1 MADEL
6 WLRTA
11 KRLAVGQTERF
22 RCCGRTAAA
31 VIRNEPDKWSCSC
44 YRCKSYHVER
54 KQYAQL
60 VAPEV
65 LGRELPAP
73 QDLKR
78 LSELDAG
85 LQQFLYGFLISKGIW
100 PDMAGDVYYSEQYK
114 RLVWKL
120 STVSYIARAL
130 HEYQQPK
137 WVVMGKPMQYA
148 AATNTTGSLIV
159 LTEDYLSAL
168 KIQQVTERYS
178 SLQVTAVALLG
189 TRMSTALRSQIILS
203 KLPVLCMLDGD
214 SAGYAGTSKLLKE
227 LKPFT
232 KVDTFSLEG
241 KDPKDM
247 TCAEML
253 GGVNEFYK
261 RINIL

>member
-6 WLRTA
+6 WLRAA

-44 YRCKSYHVER
+44 FRCKGYHVER

-60 VAPEV
+60 AVPEV
-65 LGRELPAP
+65 LGRELAAP
-73 QDLKR
+73 QDLKP
-78 LSELDAG
+78 LSELDVG

-120 STVSYIARAL
+120 STGSYIARAL
-130 HEYQQPK
+130 HEYQQQK
-137 WVVMGKPMQYA
+137 WVMLGKSLQWA
-148 AATNTTGSLIV
+148 QLGNTGTVAL

-168 KIQQVTERYS
+168 KVQQVSAKYS
-178 SLQVTAVALLG
+178 SVTVQAIALLG
-189 TRMSTALRSQIILS
+189 TR
-203 KLPVLCMLDGD
+203 LPLGLKAQLIKEGTPVVCMLDD
-214 SAGYAGTSKLLKE
+214 DLAGWNGTAAIIKQ
-227 LKPFT
+227 LKPF
-232 KVDTFSLEG
+232 VPVYDRHLNV
-241 KDPKDM
+241 DPKAA
-247 TCAEML
+247 TCSQIL
-253 GGVNEFYK
+253 GALDG
-261 RINIL
+261 L

>member
-31 VIRNEPDKWSCSC
+31 VIRNETDKWSCSC

-60 VAPEV
+60 IAPEV

-78 LSELDAG
+78 LPELDAG

-120 STVSYIARAL
+120 STDSYIARAL
-130 HEYQQPK
+130 HEYQFPK
-137 WVVMGKPMQYA
+137 WVMLGKSLQWA
-148 AATNTTGSLIV
+148 QLGGTGTMTV

-168 KIQQVTERYS
+168 KVQQVLEKYS
-178 SLQVTAVALLG
+178 SRTVQVIALLG
-189 TRMSTALRSQIILS
+189 TRMSVGVKA
-203 KLPVLCMLDGD
+203 KLIRESRPVVCMLDND
-214 SAGYAGTSKLLKE
+214 RAGWDGTASVIKQ
-227 LKPFT
+227 LKPFLP
-232 KVDTFSLEG
+232 VYDRHLDV
-241 KDPKDM
+241 DPKAAH
-247 TCAEML
+247 CGKIL
-253 GGVNEFYK
+253 GAFDG
-261 RINIL
+261 L

>member
-168 KIQQVTERYS
+168 KVQQVTERYS

-189 TRMSTALRSQIILS
+189 TRLPLTLKAGLI
-203 KLPVLCMLDGD
+203 KLGKPVVCMLDD
-214 SAGYAGTSKLLKE
+214 DIAGWDGTASVIKQ
-227 LKPFT
+227 LKPFLP
-232 KVDTFSLEG
+232 VYDRHLDV
-241 KDPKDM
+241 DPKAAH
-247 TCAEML
+247 CGKIL
-253 GGVNEFYK
+253 GAFDG
-261 RINIL
+261 L